1 MPFGGKSKARLAQ
14 NRNPA
19 KRETISLGSLRSSA
33 VFNSGPFHCGTTCS
47 ARAAFFHVAAPRLFL
62 KFLTGLPIKEE
73 DATSMSADE
82 RAGGSMGVGPISQ
95 ANGADLLAL
104 INQSD
109 GLAAAPPPSATITA
123 LNTAVNEA
131 KLNIEEMLNASDV
144 QSVDNVIGNNLDVM
158 A

>member
-1 MPFGGKSKARLAQ
+1 
-14 NRNPA
+14 
-19 KRETISLGSLRSSA
+19 
-33 VFNSGPFHCGTTCS
+33 
-47 ARAAFFHVAAPRLFL
+47 
-62 KFLTGLPIKEE
+62 
-73 DATSMSADE
+73 MSANE
-82 RAGGSMGVGPISQ
+82 RAGGSVGVGPISQ